1 MVENQSFKKKT
12 IRKRTN
18 KKQKGGMIPAVF
30 VSNRLAEI
38 ISAFTS
44 TAASVAAEAVAT
56 EEKKKDNPQAAII
69 ATSVVVRE

>member
-1 MVENQSFKKKT
+1 
-12 IRKRTN
+12 
-18 KKQKGGMIPAVF
+18 MIPAVF

-56 EEKKKDNPQAAII
+56 EEKEKDNPQAAII